1 MIKINYTNRLEIQPI
16 FFVKEREIIEKCKG
30 DIIYEYI
37 WLYKGIGKGSK
48 SR

>member
-1 MIKINYTNRLEIQPI
+1 MINNNYTNRLEIQPI

-37 WLYKGIGKGSK
+37 WLYKGISK
-48 SR
+48 RSKFR